1 MAKDPKGRIEAG
13 YSRHVFV
20 CGHERSE
27 DSPRGCCSAKKSIE
41 IMRSMKKVAKV
52 SGLDNVRVQKSGCL
66 DFCENGISC
75 VVYPECGWYTL
86 SSEEDGAKIVECHL
100 GNGEIVTEL
109 LMKLE
114 D

>member
-1 MAKDPKGRIEAG
+1 
-13 YSRHVFV
+13 
-20 CGHERSE
+20 
-27 DSPRGCCSAKKSIE
+27 
-41 IMRSMKKVAKV
+41 MKKVAKV